1 MVANGSVRQRN
12 SNGKVPESV
21 DGIVKSSQ
29 HNAGIPQS
37 EVKKSGSNL
46 MNLVICVSGI
56 YAAFLTWGVLQERI
70 TTTNYGTESN
80 PEVFRFPVVVNTIQ
94 SLFAATLGWLY
105 TKQTRTSK
113 SDKPIFPSK
122 KIFWPLALVS
132 LTSSLS
138 SPFGYASLAHVDYI
152 TFILAKSCKLLPVM
166 FLHVTLYRRKY
177 PFYKYAVVALVTA
190 GVAIFTLHQPAGS
203 KKKGN
208 QSGNST
214 YGLVLLGIN
223 LLFDGLTN
231 STQDDINAT
240 FKPYSGQ
247 QMMCALNTMQTL
259 FTSAFLLLSPYIA
272 QTGLGSYVGMG
283 NSVGELYGALAFY
296 EKHPAILYDVLG
308 FAVCGAVGQLFIC
321 KSSQFADPIQFK
333 FANPFSSVYTLSIF
347 GSLFLVTV
355 TVTRKMLTMIISV
368 VWFGHSLGA
377 MQWVGVACV
386 FGGIGIEAE
395 LGKREKAAKEQAR
408 KLEAEKRA
416 V

>member
-1 MVANGSVRQRN
+1 MVANGSVRQRSN
-12 SNGKVPESV
+12 NGKVSEPV
-21 DGIVKSSQ
+21 DGIVKASQ
-29 HNAGIPQS
+29 QHAGIS
-37 EVKKSGSNL
+37 KAEDKKSGSNL
-46 MNLVICVSGI
+46 TNLIVCVSGI

-70 TTTNYGTESN
+70 TTTNYGTEKK

-94 SLFAATLGWLY
+94 SLFAAILGYVY
-105 TKQTRTSK
+105 TRNTRTSK

-122 KIFWPLALVS
+122 KIFWPLLLVS

-259 FTSAFLLLSPYIA
+259 ITSLFLVLSPYIA

-283 NSVGELYGALAFY
+283 NNAGELYGALAFY

-321 KSSQFADPIQFK
+321 EYMRCLVYHCTFTDSVPT
-333 FANPFSSVYTLSIF
+333 VYTLSIF

-368 VWFGHSLGA
+368 VWFGHSLGG

-395 LGKREKAAKEQAR
+395 LGKREKAAKEKAR

-416 V
+416 

>member
-1 MVANGSVRQRN
+1 MAANGSLRQRN
-12 SNGKVPESV
+12 GKAPEPTTGNLKSNKQNAVLSQAEDS
-21 DGIVKSSQ
+21 KSS
-29 HNAGIPQS
+29 
-37 EVKKSGSNL
+37 GSL
-46 MNLVICVSGI
+46 VNLVICVSGI

-70 TTTNYGTESN
+70 TTTNYGTEAN

-94 SLFAATLGWLY
+94 SLFAAILGWLY
-105 TKQTRTSK
+105 TAKTRTSP

-203 KKKGN
+203 KKKGS

-214 YGLVLLGIN
+214 YGLMLLGIN

-247 QMMCALNTMQTL
+247 QMMCALNSMQTL

-283 NSVGELYGALAFY
+283 NNAGELYGAIAFY
-296 EKHPAILYDVLG
+296 QRHPTILYDVLG

-321 KSSQFADPIQFK
+321 ESPSCSCAMLSSLT
-333 FANPFSSVYTLSIF
+333 NPCSIVYTLSIF

-368 VWFGHSLGA
+368 LWFGHSLSG

-395 LGKREKAAKEQAR
+395 LGKREKAAKERAR
-408 KLEAEKRA
+408 KLEAEKRGA
-416 V
+416 

>member
-1 MVANGSVRQRN
+1 MAANGSVRQRSN
-12 SNGKVPESV
+12 NGKVPEPV
-21 DGIVKSSQ
+21 DGIVKASQ
-29 HNAGIPQS
+29 QHAGIS
-37 EVKKSGSNL
+37 KAEDKKSGSNL
-46 MNLVICVSGI
+46 TNLIICVSGI

-70 TTTNYGTESN
+70 TTTNYGTEKN

-94 SLFAATLGWLY
+94 SLFAAILGYVY
-105 TKQTRTSK
+105 TRKTRTSK

-122 KIFWPLALVS
+122 KIFWPLLLVS

-259 FTSAFLLLSPYIA
+259 ITSLFLVLSPYIA

-283 NSVGELYGALAFY
+283 NTAGELYGALAFY

-321 KSSQFADPIQFK
+321 KLIRYLICQCTFTDTVST
-333 FANPFSSVYTLSIF
+333 VYTLSIF

-368 VWFGHSLGA
+368 VWFGHSLGG

-395 LGKREKAAKEQAR
+395 LGKREKAAKEKAR

-416 V
+416 

>member
-1 MVANGSVRQRN
+1 
-12 SNGKVPESV
+12 
-21 DGIVKSSQ
+21 
-29 HNAGIPQS
+29 
-37 EVKKSGSNL
+37 
-46 MNLVICVSGI
+46 
-56 YAAFLTWGVLQERI
+56 
-70 TTTNYGTESN
+70 
-80 PEVFRFPVVVNTIQ
+80 
-94 SLFAATLGWLY
+94 
-105 TKQTRTSK
+105 
-113 SDKPIFPSK
+113 
-122 KIFWPLALVS
+122 
-132 LTSSLS
+132 
-138 SPFGYASLAHVDYI
+138 
-152 TFILAKSCKLLPVM
+152 M

-214 YGLVLLGIN
+214 YGMVLLGIN

-272 QTGLGSYVGMG
+272 QTGFGSYVGMG

-296 EKHPAILYDVLG
+296 EKHPTILYDVLG

-321 KSSQFADPIQFK
+321 KYSCILRVHPLSCTFADQF
-333 FANPFSSVYTLSIF
+333 PPVYTLSIF

-395 LGKREKAAKEQAR
+395 LGKREKAAKEKAR
-408 KLEAEKRA
+408 KLESEKRA
-416 V
+416 A